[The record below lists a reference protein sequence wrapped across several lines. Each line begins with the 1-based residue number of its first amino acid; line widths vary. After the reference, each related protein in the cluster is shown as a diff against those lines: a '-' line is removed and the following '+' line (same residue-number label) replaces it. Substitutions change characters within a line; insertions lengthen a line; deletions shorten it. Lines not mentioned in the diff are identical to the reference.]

1 MIKLLDFVSSLL
13 LLKRMN
19 ESSLQTSF
27 MSIEGCFEISYRS
40 SSFISLQELYIYIY
54 IYIIYR
60 YIKKAHYY
68 LFDQISV
75 LILINIQHVKRI
87 ILIILEW
94 IFAVILISI
103 DMMMMN
109 A

>member
-1 MIKLLDFVSSLL
+1 
-13 LLKRMN
+13 
-19 ESSLQTSF
+19 

-40 SSFISLQELYIYIY
+40 SSFISLYIYNIL
-54 IYIIYR
+54 
-60 YIKKAHYY
+60 KKAHYY